1 MYYYYTSMTN
11 CTVSWADG
19 PAPFDMLGLNPVVK
33 NNAFLWSGYALGE
46 VASLGDRGNSKGLVF
61 THNTVGHFNAFAGLT
76 PGLTSVIAANEFY
89 GTRPPISTAPATIL
103 ADLK

>member
-1 MYYYYTSMTN
+1 M
-11 CTVSWADG
+11 
-19 PAPFDMLGLNPVVK
+19 
-33 NNAFLWSGYALGE
+33 
-46 VASLGDRGNSKGLVF
+46 F

-89 GTRPPISTAPATIL
+89 GTRPPISIAPATIL